1 MSKYATNFS
10 SHKAL
15 YNLNNVKSLCVLSG
29 VKVNSVNIPKTDSQ
43 R

>member
-15 YNLNNVKSLCVLSG
+15 YNLTNVDSLCVLSG
-29 VKVNSVNIPKTDSQ
+29 VQVNSVNITKTEPQ